1 MESPTNPKPF
11 KDKTFLWGPLIILW
25 TILGTAITG
34 GPHQIYNITWVITNT
49 ETGKTA
55 NATSVMASLTDGFP
69 ALPFDLCDLVG
80 PSWNPSDQEPFPGYG
95 CHHPMGRYRTRD
107 KGLYVCPGQNI
118 REGCGGAR
126 DGYCASWGCETTG
139 DAYWN
144 PSSSWDLITLKRDT
158 SSQGGIGP
166 CYNANSTQEK
176 SMPGAT
182 VGGKCNPLII
192 TFTSTGKA
200 ASWDGPKTWGI
211 RLYRTGYDPV
221 ALFSLTRQI
230 SSPAPT
236 HSVGP
241 NQVLPE
247 QRPPSQPIPPALPQG
262 TPTTPPANTTITPR
276 PPGTGDRLLNLIKGA
291 FLTLNA
297 TNPNRTQECW
307 LCLVS
312 RPPYYEGVAIQGN
325 YTNHTSPPTKCNTNP
340 QHKLTPTPNIS

>member
-118 REGCGGAR
+118 QEGCGGAK
-126 DGYCASWGCETTG
+126 DGYCAKWGCETTG

-236 HSVGP
+236 HSMGP
-241 NQVLPE
+241 NQVLTE

-262 TPTTPPANTTITPR
+262 TPTTPPANTNTI
-276 PPGTGDRLLNLIKGA
+276 
-291 FLTLNA
+291 
-297 TNPNRTQECW
+297 
-307 LCLVS
+307 
-312 RPPYYEGVAIQGN
+312 
-325 YTNHTSPPTKCNTNP
+325 
-340 QHKLTPTPNIS
+340 